1 MKSRSRQFNAFLA
14 CIVLSLGCLLRVV
27 WKFSHKTPDS
37 LRVVTHR
44 EGILQT
50 CAALKIPA
58 GPPADFYSRKVSDRF
73 QPGTKA
79 TLIRNATVWTGE
91 GNATVVVSGDTLLDG
106 SVIKAFGHIP
116 SEMIPEMRAVEV
128 YGAKGGWITP
138 GLGGCPR
145 PPRWSLI
152 LSDNGTVDIHNHM
165 GVMSAP
171 TLWGM
176 YHFLFS
182 CF

>member
-1 MKSRSRQFNAFLA
+1 MREWPSTDLESSLGLVSEDGDGCGEKVAVDHTVFHPVRPPLMKSRSRLFDAFLT
-14 CIVLSLGCLLRVV
+14 CIVLGLGCLLGVI
-27 WKFSHKTPDS
+27 WKISHKTPDS

-91 GNATVVVSGDTLLDG
+91 GNGTVVVSGDILLDG
-106 SVIKAFGHIP
+106 GVIKAVDHIP
-116 SEMIPEMRAVEV
+116 NEMIP
-128 YGAKGGWITP
+128 
-138 GLGGCPR
+138 
-145 PPRWSLI
+145 
-152 LSDNGTVDIHNHM
+152 
-165 GVMSAP
+165 
-171 TLWGM
+171 GM
-176 YHFLFS
+176 
-182 CF
+182 